1 MQRFA
6 VFIDADNVPP
16 TVIEKIYEIINER
29 GKIVL
34 VKVFGDF
41 SQPRLLPWKKTC
53 IRYNLD
59 AIIAWHKSGK
69 NTSDLKL
76 CQACVH
82 TMYRRNNIQ
91 QYVLVTGDGDFTT
104 VVQDL
109 KAHEK
114 HVICMGM
121 TASTSNVLTTCCDEF
136 ISLDSVTTREAVGTP
151 TVQEAV
157 GISTVQEAV
166 GISTVQE
173 AVDISTTTDERTTL
187 IRLTIERIF
196 NEGEEELNCGA
207 LSDRL
212 LRINPQFTK
221 DNFNQP
227 TFRRLLE
234 HLGYI
239 VFEKHFGSGGTPF
252 CKKQ

>member
-6 VFIDADNVPP
+6 VFVDADNVPP

-29 GKIVL
+29 GKIVM

-41 SQPRLLPWKKTC
+41 SRPRLFPWKETC
-53 IRYNLD
+53 IQYNLD
-59 AIIAWHKSGK
+59 AVMAWHKTGK

-76 CQACVH
+76 CQSCVH
-82 TMYRRNNIQ
+82 TMYRRSNIQ

-109 KAHEK
+109 KSHEK

-121 TASTSNVLTTCCDEF
+121 AASMSNVLTNCCDEF
-136 ISLDSVTTREAVGTP
+136 ISLDGVTARAAVGTH
-151 TVQEAV
+151 TVQEA
-157 GISTVQEAV
+157 EAR
-166 GISTVQE
+166 
-173 AVDISTTTDERTTL
+173 AARTSL

-196 NEGEEELNCGA
+196 AEGEEELNCGS

-234 HLGYI
+234 HLGYV
-239 VFEKHFGSGGTPF
+239 VFNKHFGTGGSPF
-252 CKKQ
+252 CKKS